1 MAMNAEL
8 PDAFVSAQPLAGEGT
23 PALLVVALAAMGAAL
38 AVISASIWL
47 NPSGT
52 PAEPVTIVVRE
63 KAPPP
68 KIIKVTV
75 PAPPRIIEVP
85 AKPVPPPC
93 FNTVTM
99 MFATGQSVPLI
110 ETEAER
116 KRLLAGINRLT
127 GWLSKHDG
135 AKLLIEGHADAL
147 GPEGINLML
156 SFARAK
162 SVSNFL
168 VSNGLPADRMTV
180 RAAGAE
186 GAGANIDPR
195 DRRVDVSIEGV
206 TTCKSAPGATEQP

>member
-8 PDAFVSAQPLAGEGT
+8 PDDFVPIPPIAGEGV

-38 AVISASIWL
+38 AVISASVWL
-47 NPSGT
+47 SPS
-52 PAEPVTIVVRE
+52 AAMREPVTIVVRE

-68 KIIKVTV
+68 KIIKVPV
-75 PAPPRIIEVP
+75 PSPPKIIEVP
-85 AKPVPPPC
+85 AKSAPPPC
-93 FNTVTM
+93 FDPVTL

-110 ETEAER
+110 DTEAER
-116 KRLLAGINRLT
+116 KRLLAGINRLS
-127 GWLSKHDG
+127 GWLNKHDN

-147 GPEGINLML
+147 GTEATNLML

-168 VSNGLPADRMTV
+168 VSNGIPADRMTV

-206 TTCKSAPGATEQP
+206 TTCKSASGNMEQP